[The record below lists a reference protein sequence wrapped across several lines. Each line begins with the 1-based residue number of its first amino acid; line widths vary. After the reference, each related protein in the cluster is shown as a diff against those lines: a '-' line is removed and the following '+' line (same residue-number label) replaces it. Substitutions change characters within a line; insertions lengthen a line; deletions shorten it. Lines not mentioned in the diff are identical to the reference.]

1 MAELRD
7 LFGRRIHYLRVA
19 VTDRCNF
26 RCRYCMPQDNNW
38 LPDHSMLSDQEL
50 VLLIHI
56 FASLGVDKVR
66 FTGGEPLM
74 RAGVADLLAQVKAVD
89 GINEVNITTNGQL
102 LPAYALSLK
111 TAGVDRVNVS
121 LDTLNRNL
129 FKALTGQD
137 ALEQV
142 VNGIKQVLEAG
153 FSTVKI
159 NMVVMKGVNSG
170 ELADFA
176 RLTLEYPFQV
186 RFIEY
191 MPFNFG
197 ENYLMT
203 AADMLEQLAATGITG
218 LIAVP
223 GQLTTARIYRLPD
236 AKGTIGFISPVTQHF
251 CSCCNRVRIT
261 PDGFLKPCLL
271 TNLEYPLRDWLRA
284 GLSQQEL
291 TRLIVEAVRT
301 KPRSSQLGSQP
312 LSGRPMFRIGG

>member
-26 RCRYCMPQDNNW
+26 RCRYCMPQDNDW
-38 LPDHSMLSDQEL
+38 LPGHSMLRDQEL
-50 VLLIHI
+50 LLLIRI

-66 FTGGEPLM
+66 ITGGEPLL
-74 RAGVADLLAQVKAVD
+74 RAGITDLLAQVKAVD
-89 GINEVNITTNGQL
+89 GINEVNITTNGRL
-102 LPAYALSLK
+102 LAEYALALK
-111 TAGVDRVNVS
+111 TAGVDRINVS
-121 LDTLNRNL
+121 LDTLNRKL

-142 VNGIKQVLEAG
+142 LNGIKRVLEAG

-176 RLTLEYPFQV
+176 RLTLEHPFQV

-191 MPFNFG
+191 MPFNFD

-236 AKGTIGFISPVTQHF
+236 AKGTIGFISPVSQHF

-284 GLSQQEL
+284 GLSQPEL

-301 KPRSSQLGSQP
+301 KPHGSKLGSQP